1 MSKKPGIFL
10 FLLKA
15 RRTILFAVMGLLANA
30 FESSSP
36 SPQPAKSIRLAI
48 AMSIFGG
55 CNMLHAI
62 WVFATAGREKKAM
75 SNAWQKRA
83 ERIRNGSDDLFVC
96 SNPDELPD
104 SEGFCRLELKAA
116 DVCEFRAVKAD
127 VADVNQVGQERGNAK
142 HD

>member
-1 MSKKPGIFL
+1 
-10 FLLKA
+10 
-15 RRTILFAVMGLLANA
+15 MGLLANA

-36 SPQPAKSIRLAI
+36 SPQPAKSTRLAI